1 MLFPT
6 IVQGKKSAP
15 QIIESINLVNKFSN
29 IDVIILGRGGGSLED
44 LWSFNEESIARAIFE
59 SKVPIISAVGHE
71 TDLTIADF
79 VADKRAPTPSAA
91 AEIVVPDI
99 EEIYK
104 QIKYLKK
111 RGTNIVYHKLKLCKS
126 YLEQIRSKFIFKK
139 PLKIVHKN
147 YRQLDQA
154 TTVLNN
160 SFSLTIQDKKEKL
173 RIVESEIATLSPKA
187 MLKANNAKLN
197 QIEKSP
203 FFKKPKRFLLHNCK
217 EINQK
222 EYELQSNIKKIIYAR
237 KKEIEIIE
245 SKIIALNPK
254 AILKRGYSIVMN
266 KNKILI
272 NSSDVKKGDEINVIL
287 HRGKINAK
295 VKETHKN

>member
-1 MLFPT
+1 M
-6 IVQGKKSAP
+6 
-15 QIIESINLVNKFSN
+15 
-29 IDVIILGRGGGSLED
+29 
-44 LWSFNEESIARAIFE
+44 ARAIFTSE
-59 SKVPIISAVGHE
+59 VPIISAVGHE
-71 TDLTIADF
+71 TDFTIADF

-91 AEIVVPDI
+91 AEIVVPDM

-104 QIKYLKK
+104 QIEYLKK
-111 RGTNIVYHKLKLCKS
+111 RSAKSVYHKLKLYKS

-139 PLKIVHKN
+139 PLEIVHKN
-147 YRQLDQA
+147 YRQLDQ
-154 TTVLNN
+154 TTIALNN
-160 SFSLTIQDKKEKL
+160 SISLIIQDKKEEL
-173 RIVESEIATLSPKA
+173 RIVESEIVSLSPKA
-187 MLKANNAKLN
+187 MLKSYKAELK

-203 FFKKPKRFLLHNCK
+203 FFKKPKRFLLNNHR
-217 EINQK
+217 EINRK
-222 EYELQSNIKKIIYAR
+222 AYELQNNIKKIIYAK

-287 HRGKINAK
+287 HQGEINAK
-295 VKETHKN
+295 IKETCKN